1 MRDLDENIA
10 VLLKTSLIIAQII
23 LLGRIMYLNWYIYKY
38 CVELL

>member
-23 LLGRIMYLNWYIYKY
+23 LLGRIMYLNWYIYI
-38 CVELL
+38 